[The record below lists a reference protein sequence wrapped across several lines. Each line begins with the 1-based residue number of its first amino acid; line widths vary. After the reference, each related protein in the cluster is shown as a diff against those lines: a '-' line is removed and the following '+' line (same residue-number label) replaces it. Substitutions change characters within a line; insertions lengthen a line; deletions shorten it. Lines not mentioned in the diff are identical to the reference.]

1 MQEPAEKTSKLQN
14 ITGGKTLK
22 VIVLTTV
29 MFTFISYWRAAAVVI
44 GDMGSTV
51 FYIGG
56 IAEQFIGKVAPY
68 FILMVMLF
76 SYAVR
81 ALYIESSPLFTRG
94 GVYRVVNFALGSWFA
109 KVSVSALVF
118 DYILTGPISAVSGGQ
133 YFTGLLNDFFASM
146 GINVHLDRN
155 IFSVIVAII
164 IVVYFWWENIKG
176 IEESSDK
183 AFKIFVVT
191 AIMGVIVLIWSFL
204 TLTLKKEPILTNLPP
219 FKINLSTEAFG
230 WLSGVEWIKLI
241 PAVSVMIAFGHTLL
255 ALSGEETLG
264 QVYRE
269 VEYPKLKNFM
279 RAALIIFLF
288 SLILTP
294 AISFLGIML
303 IPDNVRPQYID
314 NLIGGITM
322 FLYGPQWL
330 KLTMQAFVV
339 VVGVLILSAAVNT
352 SIVGANAVFN
362 RVAED
367 KVLTDWFRKPG
378 KKYGTTYRILNL
390 IALLQIITIILSR
403 GDILMLGEAYAFGVI
418 WSLTFKAFAMVVLR
432 FRDKRPREWK
442 VPVNLRI
449 GKVEIPIGLSIIF
462 MALFFTAITNLFTK
476 PIATVS
482 GLSFTIVFFIIFTVS
497 ELIVKK
503 NTLKDQHISVEQFN
517 FEKHLILE
525 HFNLLGEDKLT
536 PEAIGSHLNDRVLV
550 AVRDPHNLSH
560 LQKIIEETD
569 IEQTD
574 IIVFIARVF
583 KDKQNTMVNKE
594 LDTDETHLFSEVVNV
609 AEKIGKPVIPLVVPT
624 NNAFFSIVSVASSL
638 NVREVVIGLSAK
650 YKPDVQLQQIALL
663 WGTVQSDENK
673 HLTIRIITDSRE
685 YKEVL

>member
-1 MQEPAEKTSKLQN
+1 MQGSKMRNPTVKKASGQSA
-14 ITGGKTLK
+14 LK

-51 FYIGG
+51 YYIGG

-94 GVYRVVNFALGSWFA
+94 GVYRVVKFALGNWFA

-118 DYILTGPISAVSGGQ
+118 DYVLTGPISAVSGGQ
-133 YFTGLLNDFFASM
+133 YFTGLLNDSFKSF
-146 GINVHLDRN
+146 GINIHLDKN
-155 IFSVIVAII
+155 IFSVIVAVI
-164 IVVYFWWENIKG
+164 IVLYFWWENMKG

-183 AFKIFVVT
+183 AFKIFVIT
-191 AIMGVIVLIWSFL
+191 AIMGVLVIAWSVV
-204 TLTLKKEPILTNLPP
+204 TLLLKKEPFFTHLPQ
-219 FKINLSTEAFG
+219 FELKLSDEAYG
-230 WLSGVEWIKLI
+230 WLKNVDWLKTITAASI
-241 PAVSVMIAFGHTLL
+241 MIAFGHTLL

-269 VEYPKLKNFM
+269 VEYPKLKNFL
-279 RAALIIFLF
+279 RAALIIFVF
-288 SLILTP
+288 SFILTP
-294 AISFLGIML
+294 VISFLGIMV

-330 KLTMQAFVV
+330 KLVMQAFVV

-352 SIVGANAVFN
+352 SIVGANSVFN

-390 IALLQIITIILSR
+390 IAILQIITIIISR
-403 GDILMLGEAYAFGVI
+403 GNILMLGEAYAFGVI
-418 WSLTFKAFAMVVLR
+418 WSLTFKSFAMVLLR
-432 FRDKRPREWK
+432 FKDKRPREWK
-442 VPVNLRI
+442 VPINIRI
-449 GKVEIPIGLSIIF
+449 GKTEIPIGLSIIF
-462 MALFFTAITNLFTK
+462 LALFFTAMTNLFTK

-482 GLSFTIVFFIIFTVS
+482 GLIFTSLFFTIFVIS
-497 ELIVKK
+497 EIIVKRR
-503 NTLKDQHISVEQFN
+503 
-517 FEKHLILE
+517 EKSALLDDLDKTYHKEVMLE
-525 HFNLLGEDKLT
+525 HFNLLGDDMLT
-536 PEAIGSHLNDRVLV
+536 PETIGSESDDRILV
-550 AVRDPHNLSH
+550 AVRDPRNLSH
-560 LQKIIEETD
+560 LQKVISETD
-569 IEQTD
+569 TEKTD
-574 IIVFIARVF
+574 IIVFIGRVF
-583 KDKQNTMVNKE
+583 KDKQNTMVNKQ
-594 LDTDETHLFSEVVNV
+594 LDSEETHLFSEVVNI
-609 AEKIGKPVIPLVVPT
+609 AERIGKPVIPLVVPT
-624 NNAFFSIVSVASSL
+624 NNAFYSIVNVANSL
-638 NVREVVIGLSAK
+638 NVSEVVIGLSAK
-650 YKPDVQLQQIALL
+650 YRPDVQLQQLALL